1 MKYEIITDRVEIDKL
16 TEYIHYSGDTYAN
29 PIDYNDIRTVKKISS
44 LKYGIKCRT
53 ECSEGGIDFDMIAA
67 IKEAGINI
75 ADIKTVML
83 GLRFNGS
90 DPACNLDVIYSFL
103 DQIYGK
109 DSEKHPL
116 VLWALSTNSEIQVG
130 ECLIN
135 IVYGFDKTA

>member
-1 MKYEIITDRVEIDKL
+1 MKYEIITDRIEIDKL

-44 LKYGIKCRT
+44 LKYGIKCKAECT
-53 ECSEGGIDFDMIAA
+53 EGRIDFDIIAV

-83 GLRFNGS
+83 GLRFNES

-103 DQIYGK
+103 DNIYGK

-116 VLWALSTNSEIQVG
+116 VLWALSTNPDIQVG

>member
-1 MKYEIITDRVEIDKL
+1 MKYEIITDRVEIDNL
-16 TEYIHYSGDTYAN
+16 TEYIHYSGDNYVT

-44 LKYGIKCRT
+44 LKYGIKCKAECT
-53 ECSEGGIDFDMIAA
+53 EGRIDFDIIAV

-103 DQIYGK
+103 DKVYGM
-109 DSEKHPL
+109 DPEKQPV
-116 VLWALSTNSEIQVG
+116 VLWALSTNSEIHVG

>member
-1 MKYEIITDRVEIDKL
+1 MKYEIITDRIEIDKL

-44 LKYGIKCRT
+44 HKYGIKCRT

-67 IKEAGINI
+67 IKDAGINS
-75 ADIKTVML
+75 ADIKTILL

-103 DQIYGK
+103 DNIYGK

-116 VLWALSTNSEIQVG
+116 VLWALSTNPEIQVG

>member
-1 MKYEIITDRVEIDKL
+1 MKYEIITDRIEIDKL

-44 LKYGIKCRT
+44 LKYGIKCKAECT
-53 ECSEGGIDFDMIAA
+53 EGRIDFDIIAV

-83 GLRFNGS
+83 GLRFNES

-103 DQIYGK
+103 DKVYGM
-109 DSEKHPL
+109 DPEKQPV
-116 VLWALSTNSEIQVG
+116 VLYAISTNPEIQVG
-130 ECLIN
+130 ECHVN
-135 IVYGFDKTA
+135 IVYGFDRTV

>member
-1 MKYEIITDRVEIDKL
+1 MKYEIITDRVEIDNL
-16 TEYIHYSGDTYAN
+16 TEYLHYSGDNYVT

-44 LKYGIKCRT
+44 LKYGIKCKAECT
-53 ECSEGGIDFDMIAA
+53 EGRIDFDIIAV

>member
-1 MKYEIITDRVEIDKL
+1 MKYEIITDRIEIDKL

-67 IKEAGINI
+67 IKDAGINS
-75 ADIKTVML
+75 ADIKTILL

-103 DQIYGK
+103 DKVYGM
-109 DSEKHPL
+109 DPEKQPV
-116 VLWALSTNSEIQVG
+116 VLYAISTNPEIQLG
-130 ECLIN
+130 ECHVN
-135 IVYGFDKTA
+135 IVYGFDKTV

>member
-1 MKYEIITDRVEIDKL
+1 MRCEIITDRIGIDKL

-67 IKEAGINI
+67 IKNAGINS
-75 ADIKTVML
+75 ADIKTILL

-116 VLWALSTNSEIQVG
+116 VLWALSTNPDIQVG

-135 IVYGFDKTA
+135 IVYGFDKTV

>member
-1 MKYEIITDRVEIDKL
+1 MKYEIITDRVEIDNL
-16 TEYIHYSGDTYAN
+16 TEYLHYSGDNYVT

-44 LKYGIKCRT
+44 LKYGIKCKA
-53 ECSEGGIDFDMIAA
+53 ECSEGRIDFDIIAV

>member
-1 MKYEIITDRVEIDKL
+1 MKYEIITDRVEIDNL
-16 TEYIHYSGDTYAN
+16 TEYLHYSGDNYVT

-44 LKYGIKCRT
+44 LKYGIKCKAECT
-53 ECSEGGIDFDMIAA
+53 EGRIDFDIIAV

-130 ECLIN
+130 ECHVN
-135 IVYGFDKTA
+135 IVYGFDKTV

>member
-1 MKYEIITDRVEIDKL
+1 MRCEIITDRIEIDKL

-53 ECSEGGIDFDMIAA
+53 ECSKGGIDFDMIAA
-67 IKEAGINI
+67 IKDTGINS
-75 ADIKTVML
+75 ADIKTILL

-103 DQIYGK
+103 DKVYGMGP
-109 DSEKHPL
+109 EKQPV

>member
-1 MKYEIITDRVEIDKL
+1 MKYEIITDRIEIDKL

-53 ECSEGGIDFDMIAA
+53 ECSKGGIDFDMIAA
-67 IKEAGINI
+67 IKDAGINS
-75 ADIKTVML
+75 ADIKTILL

-103 DQIYGK
+103 DKVYGMGP
-109 DSEKHPL
+109 EKQPA

>member
-1 MKYEIITDRVEIDKL
+1 MKYEIITDRVEIDNL
-16 TEYIHYSGDTYAN
+16 TEHLHYSGDNYVT

-44 LKYGIKCRT
+44 LKYGIKCKAECT
-53 ECSEGGIDFDMIAA
+53 EGRIDFDIIAV

-90 DPACNLDVIYSFL
+90 DPACNLDAIYSFL

>member
-1 MKYEIITDRVEIDKL
+1 MKYEIITDRVEIDNL

-44 LKYGIKCRT
+44 LKYGIKCKAECT
-53 ECSEGGIDFDMIAA
+53 EGRIDFDIIAV
-67 IKEAGINI
+67 IKEAGIDI

-116 VLWALSTNSEIQVG
+116 VLWALSTNPDIQIG